1 MKSVDEFIALS
12 HLETALAVRA
22 AYWVRK
28 VVKAINESDHPS
40 KMVINELHAQ
50 DIIMMSKYHML
61 YLTYMIAKDTM
72 AKSDYI
78 DSNVKA
84 V

>member
-1 MKSVDEFIALS
+1 MNSVDEFLKLS
-12 HLETALAVRA
+12 HLETALAIRA

-28 VVKAINESDHPS
+28 VVKDINESDHPS
-40 KMVINELHAQ
+40 KVVINELHAQ
-50 DIIMMSKYHML
+50 DIIMMSKNHML
-61 YLTYMIAKDTM
+61 YLTYMIAKETM
-72 AKSDYI
+72 AKTNYI